1 MIWEKIS
8 SFGGT
13 SQIKAWR
20 TDLGQVKTESLN
32 SKEIKPVN
40 PKGNQPWIFI
50 GRTDAEAEAPVLWPS
65 EAMSQFT
72 VGNKN
77 NNNKNLGK
85 TEGKRRRGWQKM
97 KWFDSITDS
106 VDMKVKVKVT
116 QQCPTVCNTMS
127 YTVHGILYPFSSGS
141 SWPRNQTR
149 VSCIAGGFFTNWAI
163 QEAPVDTNLSKL
175 QETVDDRGAWRAA
188 VHRVTE
194 SRTLLSTWKATTVAK
209 NRVQETV

>member
-72 VGNKN
+72 G
-77 NNNKNLGK
+77 GK
-85 TEGKRRRGWQKM
+85 TTTTTWERLKAKGEEGDRRWNGLIASLTQLTWEW
-97 KWFDSITDS
+97 KWKSLSS
-106 VDMKVKVKVT
+106 VRLFAIPWPIQSVE
-116 QQCPTVCNTMS
+116 
-127 YTVHGILYPFSSGS
+127 FSVPS
-141 SWPRNQTR
+141 
-149 VSCIAGGFFTNWAI
+149 
-163 QEAPVDTNLSKL
+163 PVDLPDPGIKPGSPALQVVYLPTELSRKPQL
-175 QETVDDRGAWRAA
+175 TWTWAN
-188 VHRVTE
+188 
-194 SRTLLSTWKATTVAK
+194 SR
-209 NRVQETV
+209 R